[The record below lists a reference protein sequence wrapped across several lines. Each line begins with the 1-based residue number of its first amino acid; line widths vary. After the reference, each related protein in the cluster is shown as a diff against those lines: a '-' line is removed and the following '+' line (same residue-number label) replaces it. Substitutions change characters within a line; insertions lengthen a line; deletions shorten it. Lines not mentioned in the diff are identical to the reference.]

1 MGGLR
6 AARAASPPPARAGRK
21 GHAEPARRPASG
33 WGRFAAFYR
42 APLLPAPGFV
52 ASALPPA
59 LPRPG
64 HLARAPDRGGA
75 EADARGGG
83 RAVSA
88 LCSGPRGSRAP
99 RAAPASPAAGRLSFW
114 EWAGEAPP
122 RAAALIGC
130 RPEPP
135 APRAPL
141 RTLIGESGEGAC
153 PTAQLVGEG
162 KVGERSTG
170 GAAAGAR
177 LSLSLIL
184 WVWNR

>member
-21 GHAEPARRPASG
+21 GRAEPARRPASG

-83 RAVSA
+83 RAGGQAGSERPLLRPA
-88 LCSGPRGSRAP
+88 RLPRPTRC
-99 RAAPASPAAGRLSFW
+99 ASLAS
-114 EWAGEAPP
+114 
-122 RAAALIGC
+122 C
-130 RPEPP
+130 
-135 APRAPL
+135 
-141 RTLIGESGEGAC
+141 
-153 PTAQLVGEG
+153 
-162 KVGERSTG
+162 
-170 GAAAGAR
+170 GAAF
-177 LSLSLIL
+177 IL
-184 WVWNR
+184 GVGGRGTASGRCANWLPT